1 MTNPGTAI
9 VNSVGIYSS
18 GFEAKQ
24 DTARRYLMIASGAP
38 DKNRHCRAS
47 SNALKIRAP
56 GRAPNQSS
64 TAILRGGPI
73 YRLFR
78 LE

>member
-38 DKNRHCRAS
+38 DK
-47 SNALKIRAP
+47 I
-56 GRAPNQSS
+56 G
-64 TAILRGGPI
+64 TAVQARTP
-73 YRLFR
+73 
-78 LE
+78 